1 MLNESTRTHWLL
13 NLAHLRKVA
22 ALYGP
27 EEAKKVAA
35 VFKTISL
42 LSSFSASADTLNA
55 LAVSLA
61 RKNLN
66 GNSGAQ
72 ILTMTSNEFATLAV
86 GAVSKDEKRRLKLS
100 LNAIVA
106 SKCDLQADVYPMW
119 VAAREMRKID
129 AAASQGDLLR
139 ALYDAKG
146 DVDARIVDA
155 LVTNEFT
162 RYFIIRLLRID
173 DKARDAESVA
183 EALKAAV
190 AGFIAGLPHFFEA
203 LAIPEVLTAAPV
215 ALAAVTG
222 GLPTVPAVSEAA
234 AHPPVTSAAP
244 TSAAAAP
251 RRSRAPAQPPI
262 TAAAPTSAAAAIS
275 AQPPVTAAAPTS
287 DGTIVPHGSMHAGG
301 TGGFGDSPST
311 PYAFCSPA
319 GYGFS
324 TPAGGAIPQWSF
336 GDASGFGGGHVAT
349 VELPATAGRLG
360 GGGAAP
366 VPVTADDL
374 ANLLGM
380 IAVGQMAQSAQAAAQ
395 SAHQSAQ
402 IAALT
407 AEISRLAALPASM
420 PKGSPERN
428 VRAEVLTMFDTLNS
442 TLRSNQEQLNTT
454 LEGLSDKLD
463 TNGAAVQGSF
473 ASSTSLILLG
483 LESAKKETVDAVE
496 SGRSAVLSA
505 IDVMAQS
512 AHLDREAAHL
522 DREAARDSA
531 HLDRESNTAN
541 LMLAIQALRPAAH
554 GPSAASAS
562 RANMQPTTPRQ
573 ATGVCT
579 FARPTQCACRQAPTD

>member
-1 MLNESTRTHWLL
+1 MLTDSARTHSLL
-13 NLAHLRKVA
+13 NLAHLREVA

-42 LSSFSASADTLNA
+42 LSSFSAKFSADTLDA
-55 LAVSLA
+55 LVKALA

-66 GNSGAQ
+66 GNSAAQ

-86 GAVSKDEKRRLKLS
+86 GAVSKDEKRRLKQS

-106 SKCDLQADVYPMW
+106 SKCDFQADVYPMW
-119 VAAREMRKID
+119 LAAREMRKID

-139 ALYDAKG
+139 ALYDATG

-162 RYFIIRLLRID
+162 RYFIIRLLRLD
-173 DKARDAESVA
+173 DEARDAESVA
-183 EALKAAV
+183 EALKSAV

-203 LAIPEVLTAAPV
+203 
-215 ALAAVTG
+215 AAV
-222 GLPTVPAVSEAA
+222 PEAA
-234 AHPPVTSAAP
+234 AH
-244 TSAAAAP
+244 
-251 RRSRAPAQPPI
+251 PPI
-262 TAAAPTSAAAAIS
+262 TAAAPISSAAAIS
-275 AQPPVTAAAPTS
+275 AQPPITTAPTS
-287 DGTIVPHGSMHAGG
+287 DGTIVPLGSMHGGG

-311 PYAFCSPA
+311 PYAFCSSA

-324 TPAGGAIPQWSF
+324 TPTGGAILQWSF
-336 GDASGFGGGHVAT
+336 GGASGFGGGHVAAI
-349 VELPATAGRLG
+349 ELPATAGRLG

-407 AEISRLAALPASM
+407 AELSRIAALPASM
-420 PKGSPERN
+420 PEGSPERN

-442 TLRSNQEQLNTT
+442 TLLSNQEQLNTT
-454 LEGLSDKLD
+454 LEGLGDKLDDLSDKLD
-463 TNGAAVQGSF
+463 TNGAAVQGSI
-473 ASSTSLILLG
+473 ASSTSGMLVA

-505 IDVMAQS
+505 IDAMAQS
-512 AHLDREAAHL
+512 AHLDREAARL

-531 HLDRESNTAN
+531 RLDREYNTAN
-541 LMLAIQALRPAAH
+541 LTLAIHALRPVAAH
-554 GPSAASAS
+554 GPSVASAS
-562 RANMQPTTPRQ
+562 RANTQPSTPRQ
-573 ATGVCT
+573 AAGVCT
-579 FARPTQCACRQAPTD
+579 FARPTQCACRQAPSLASAH

>member
-1 MLNESTRTHWLL
+1 MLNESARTNYLL
-13 NLAHLRKVA
+13 NPAHLREVV

-55 LAVSLA
+55 LEVSLA
-61 RKNLN
+61 RKNLH

-72 ILTMTSNEFATLAV
+72 ILAMTSNEFATLTV
-86 GAVSKDEKRRLKLS
+86 GAVSKDEKRRLKLA
-100 LNAIVA
+100 LNNIVA
-106 SKCDLQADVYPMW
+106 ATCDLQSDVYPMW
-119 VAAREMRKID
+119 LAAREMRKID

-139 ALYDAKG
+139 ALHDAKG

-162 RYFIIRLLRID
+162 RHFIIRLLRID

-203 LAIPEVLTAAPV
+203 AAVPEVLTAAPV

-222 GLPTVPAVSEAA
+222 GLPAVPAVSEAA
-234 AHPPVTSAAP
+234 AHPPVTAAAP

-262 TAAAPTSAAAAIS
+262 TAAAPTSAAAVIS
-275 AQPPVTAAAPTS
+275 AQP
-287 DGTIVPHGSMHAGG
+287 
-301 TGGFGDSPST
+301 
-311 PYAFCSPA
+311 
-319 GYGFS
+319 
-324 TPAGGAIPQWSF
+324 
-336 GDASGFGGGHVAT
+336 
-349 VELPATAGRLG
+349 
-360 GGGAAP
+360 
-366 VPVTADDL
+366 
-374 ANLLGM
+374 
-380 IAVGQMAQSAQAAAQ
+380 
-395 SAHQSAQ
+395 
-402 IAALT
+402 
-407 AEISRLAALPASM
+407 
-420 PKGSPERN
+420 PERN

-442 TLRSNQEQLNTT
+442 TLLSNQEQLNTT
-454 LEGLSDKLD
+454 LVGLIDKLD
-463 TNGAAVQGSF
+463 TNGAAVQGSI
-473 ASSTSLILLG
+473 ASSTSLMLVA
-483 LESAKKETVDAVE
+483 LESAKKEMVDAVE

-505 IDVMAQS
+505 IDAMAQT

-531 HLDRESNTAN
+531 RLEREAARDSARLERESNTAN
-541 LMLAIQALRPAAH
+541 LMLAIHALHSAAH

-562 RANMQPTTPRQ
+562 RANTQPTTPRQ
-573 ATGVCT
+573 AAGVCT
-579 FARPTQCACRQAPTD
+579 FARPTQCACRQAAND

>member
-1 MLNESTRTHWLL
+1 MWL
-13 NLAHLRKVA
+13 
-22 ALYGP
+22 
-27 EEAKKVAA
+27 
-35 VFKTISL
+35 
-42 LSSFSASADTLNA
+42 
-55 LAVSLA
+55 
-61 RKNLN
+61 
-66 GNSGAQ
+66 
-72 ILTMTSNEFATLAV
+72 
-86 GAVSKDEKRRLKLS
+86 
-100 LNAIVA
+100 
-106 SKCDLQADVYPMW
+106 
-119 VAAREMRKID
+119 AAREMRKID

-139 ALYDAKG
+139 ALRDAKG

-203 LAIPEVLTAAPV
+203 AAVPEVLTAAPV
-215 ALAAVTG
+215 ALASVTG
-222 GLPTVPAVSEAA
+222 GLPDVPAVSEAA
-234 AHPPVTSAAP
+234 AHPPVTAAAP
-244 TSAAAAP
+244 TSAAAP
-251 RRSRAPAQPPI
+251 RRSRAPAQPPVA
-262 TAAAPTSAAAAIS
+262 AAAPTSAAAAIS

-301 TGGFGDSPST
+301 MGGFGDGPST
-311 PYAFCSPA
+311 PYAFSSPA

-324 TPAGGAIPQWSF
+324 TPAGGDISQWSF
-336 GDASGFGGGHVAT
+336 GDASGFGGGHVAAI
-349 VELPATAGRLG
+349 ELPATAGRLG
-360 GGGAAP
+360 GGGAVP

-463 TNGAAVQGSF
+463 TNGAAVQGSI
-473 ASSTSLILLG
+473 ASSTSLMLLG

-512 AHLDREAAHL
+512 AHLDRESAHL

-531 HLDRESNTAN
+531 RLDRESNTAN
-541 LMLAIQALRPAAH
+541 LMLTIQALRPAAH

-562 RANMQPTTPRQ
+562 RANTQPTTPRQ
-573 ATGVCT
+573 AAGVCT
-579 FARPTQCACRQAPTD
+579 FARPTQCACRQAAND